1 MFVQDN
7 VCFPCS
13 ALTKRSVTQPCVGQV
28 LGDSFAEI
36 ESLGMPEHFCEDE
49 LLFILNSDK
58 RWVQHCAHSR
68 SSMLTTHYYTVINGF
83 GCLLIS
89 LILSE
94 ASVIVK
100 ALVLLHCWSINFS
113 LLCSAPVI
121 RKSLTL
127 KYYAKKILYFLRQ
140 QNILKSLKTF
150 LEQPADQQS
159 ALEGEAWIRAS
170 PLKGSSIQHFSDHW
184 QHWGFFVQLLLK

>member
-7 VCFPCS
+7 VHFPCS
-13 ALTKRSVTQPCVGQV
+13 ALTKRFVTQPCVGQV

-58 RWVQHCAHSR
+58 RWVQHCAHSQ

-83 GCLLIS
+83 GFLLIS

-100 ALVLLHCWSINFS
+100 ALVLLRCSHFS

-159 ALEGEAWIRAS
+159 ALEGEAWIRVS
-170 PLKGSSIQHFSDHW
+170 PRKGSNIQRFSDHW
-184 QHWGFFVQLLLK
+184 QHWGGGLSNCC